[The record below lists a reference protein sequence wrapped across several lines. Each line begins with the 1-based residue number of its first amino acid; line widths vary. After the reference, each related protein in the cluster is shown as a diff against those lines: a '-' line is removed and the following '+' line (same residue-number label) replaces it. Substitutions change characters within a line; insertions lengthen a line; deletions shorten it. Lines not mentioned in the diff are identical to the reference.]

1 MCIHT
6 VFFLSHTAITL
17 SDTSLPLFSVRI
29 EVCGYYMFYIFV
41 EETDEGAS
49 GSSDYK
55 EGVCLI
61 FTFVCLFS

>member
-1 MCIHT
+1 
-6 VFFLSHTAITL
+6 
-17 SDTSLPLFSVRI
+17 
-29 EVCGYYMFYIFV
+29 MFYIFV

-61 FTFVCLFS
+61 FTFVCLFSWLLSLFVVLTDRVLL